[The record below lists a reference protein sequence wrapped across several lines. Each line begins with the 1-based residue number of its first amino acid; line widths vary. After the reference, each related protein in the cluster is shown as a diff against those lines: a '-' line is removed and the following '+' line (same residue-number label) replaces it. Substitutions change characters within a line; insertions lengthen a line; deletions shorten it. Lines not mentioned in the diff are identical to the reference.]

1 MSLITDGVLMAL
13 WERAQERSSDEQA
26 SAKVWTHLWN
36 THFFLEE
43 KDRVIFQV
51 APPEVCRRRLVD
63 IIVELLGEGTRS
75 VVLAFHEAEILNAGP
90 QDLEEAEIE
99 ASNTCMKYLGKHP
112 ELKFVYAFTSFGTK
126 SRAWLCERTETY
138 LTLFGLGDPADR
150 GQYIE
155 IHSSE
160 GYLIKQAV
168 QAMRIVPSSI

>member
-43 KDRVIFQV
+43 KDRVISQV
-51 APPEVCRRRLVD
+51 APPEN
-63 IIVELLGEGTRS
+63 LLGEGTKS

-99 ASNTCMKYLGKHP
+99 ACNTCMKYLGKHP
-112 ELKFVYAFTSFGTK
+112 ELKFVNAFTSFGTK
-126 SRAWLCERTETY
+126 GRAWLCERTETY
-138 LTLFGLGDPADR
+138 LTLFGSGDPADR
-150 GQYIE
+150 GQYID

-160 GYLIKQAV
+160 GYLTKQAV